1 VLLERYIA
9 LILTFFTGLTAL
21 VYEVTWHAYL
31 SNLIGSQAR
40 SAALIVATFL
50 GGLSVGYHVFGRY
63 SRGRSSR
70 ALVRA
75 CGLFEVLIGV
85 WALAFTALYE
95 AVFALHFGHSVL
107 SGSLAGDALVA
118 IALIAI
124 PTAMMGASLPLLTQG
139 LSRSL
144 EDAAPLHAKIYVLNT
159 LGAFMGA
166 VSAGFYFLPTFG
178 LSTTMRIMGV
188 VNVIAGLLFIL
199 VARTVRATGELQQV
213 TTTLDYADSKP
224 ANFWTYVTLAAAG
237 GFVSITLQT
246 ALVRIVALSVGA
258 SVYAF
263 SIVVSAFILVL
274 ALGAWGIAERRV
286 VRLTLYENQLL
297 LVVGIAALYMGLPYL
312 PYSAHVFRTL
322 LTNQPPTFPVYYG
335 VVFVGLVLL
344 LLIPVGSL
352 GAALPLLFRESRD
365 RQESLGT
372 RVGALYGAN
381 TIGCVCGAIVGGYLS
396 FLVLNLDGVW
406 RGCMIVAAL
415 MLILLGRASKAR
427 LAVGAFALV
436 LPLLLPAWH
445 RHVFGRG
452 LFRISSPTSGTY
464 RGFTAFYKAFNANYT
479 VRGYKDDPNST
490 ICVTESKEGDLSI
503 LVNGKSDG
511 NTLGG
516 DRVTTKLMAHLPA
529 LLQDSTSGKA
539 AVVGFGTGITV
550 GSLAKYDDISSI
562 DILEISSAVREFA
575 PLFDPHNGAA
585 SKSEKVHWN
594 MGDAYRFLMET
605 PNKYAVIA
613 SEPSN
618 PWVGGVERLYSREF
632 YQLAREKLASGG
644 IYAQWFHTY
653 SVSEETLAMVL
664 RTFKESFPV
673 THLFERGSDVILIGA
688 NEKLD
693 ARHLDLMRR
702 RFTSSVIAD
711 DLKDIGIVLMN
722 DLLLS
727 EASVPWEGLSSSEIH
742 TLDKPK
748 LSYKAGRDFFLQ
760 NDSGVSELGER
771 PYYKGWSA
779 RAFPN
784 TLLGGL
790 FAAAPVEDRAQAM
803 ALIFCGASEQTKDDW
818 NKRSQRCKH
827 ALLGL
832 MVRGDFSKAQE
843 VPEELIAA
851 YRSVVSGTS
860 EAPSQVDSIA
870 TIATSLDWFTQFG
883 APFIE
888 LDPKR
893 IRSYAE
899 ACYRTNDERASG
911 CRSRVV
917 IALASNGFF
926 DEARHEFQLML
937 DDRMPFRSVESAEL
951 LARISGASFSPVER
965 ARVALISG

>member
-1 VLLERYIA
+1 MLLERYVA

-50 GGLSVGYHVFGRY
+50 GGLSAGYHIFGRY

-95 AVFALHFGHSVL
+95 AVFALHFGHSAL

-159 LGAFMGA
+159 LGAFVGA

-178 LSTTMRIMGV
+178 LSMTMRIMGV
-188 VNVIAGLLFIL
+188 VNVIAGLLFVLI
-199 VARTVRATGELQQV
+199 ARTARAAGEHQQA
-213 TTTLDYADSKP
+213 TTIPDEADSKP

-246 ALVRIVALSVGA
+246 ALVRIVALSLGA

-286 VRLTLYENQLL
+286 IRLTLYENQLL
-297 LVVGIAALYMGLPYL
+297 LVVGIAALYIGLPYL
-312 PYSAHVFRTL
+312 PYSVHIFRTL

-344 LLIPVGSL
+344 LLVPVGSL

-406 RGCMIVAAL
+406 RGCMILAAL
-415 MLILLGRASKAR
+415 MLMLLGRASKAR
-427 LAVGAFALV
+427 LAVGTFALI
-436 LPLLLPAWH
+436 LPLMLPAWQ
-445 RHVFGRG
+445 RDVFGRG
-452 LFRISSPTSGTY
+452 LFRISTPTSGTY
-464 RGFTAFYKAFNANYT
+464 RGFTEFYKAFNANFT

-529 LLQDSTSGKA
+529 MLQDSTSGKA

-550 GSLAKYDDISSI
+550 GSLAKYDEISSI

-575 PLFDPHNGAA
+575 PLFDPHNGGA
-585 SKSEKVHWN
+585 SKSDKIHWN

-605 PNKYAVIA
+605 QNKYAVIA

-618 PWVGGVERLYSREF
+618 PWVGGVERLYSQEF
-632 YQLAREKLASGG
+632 YQLAREKLAPGG
-644 IYAQWFHTY
+644 VYAQWFHTY
-653 SVSEETLAMVL
+653 SVSEATLAMVL
-664 RTFKESFPV
+664 RTFKESFPE

-688 NEKLD
+688 NDKIEV
-693 ARHLDLMRR
+693 RHLDLMRR

-727 EASVPWEGLSSSEIH
+727 EAWVPWGGLSGSEIH

-760 NDSGVSELGER
+760 YDSGVSELGER

-779 RAFPN
+779 RAFPH

-790 FAAAPVEDRAQAM
+790 FMAASVEDRARAM
-803 ALIFCGASEQTKDDW
+803 ALIFCGASDQTKEDW
-818 NKRSQRCKH
+818 GKRSQRCKH

-832 MVRGDFSKAQE
+832 MVRGAFTRAQE
-843 VPEELIAA
+843 VPEPVLIA
-851 YRSVVSGTS
+851 YRAVSRAS
-860 EAPSQVDSIA
+860 LEPAPQPDSIA
-870 TIATSLDWFTQFG
+870 TVAVTLDWFAQFG
-883 APFIE
+883 APLIE
-888 LDPKR
+888 LDPAR
-893 IRSYAE
+893 VRSYAE
-899 ACYRTNDERASG
+899 VCYRTNDERSSG

-926 DEARHEFQLML
+926 DEAQREFRLML
-937 DDRMPFRSVESAEL
+937 DDGMPFKTVESAEL
-951 LARISGASFSPVER
+951 LAKIASAPFSTRDR
-965 ARVALISG
+965 ARVTLAPG

>member
-1 VLLERYIA
+1 
-9 LILTFFTGLTAL
+9 
-21 VYEVTWHAYL
+21 
-31 SNLIGSQAR
+31 
-40 SAALIVATFL
+40 
-50 GGLSVGYHVFGRY
+50 
-63 SRGRSSR
+63 
-70 ALVRA
+70 
-75 CGLFEVLIGV
+75 LIGV

-95 AVFALHFGHSVL
+95 AVFALHFGHSAL
-107 SGSLAGDALVA
+107 SGSLVGDALVT

-166 VSAGFYFLPTFG
+166 VSAGFFFLPTFG
-178 LSTTMRIMGV
+178 LSATMRIMGV
-188 VNVIAGLLFIL
+188 VNVIAGLLFVL
-199 VARTVRATGELQQV
+199 LARTVRAMGENQQV
-213 TTTLDYADSKP
+213 TATPEKVDSKP

-246 ALVRIVALSVGA
+246 ALVRIVALSLGA

-286 VRLTLYENQLL
+286 IRLTLYENQLL
-297 LVVGIAALYMGLPYL
+297 LVVGVAALYIGLPYL
-312 PYSAHVFRTL
+312 PYSVHVFRTL
-322 LTNQPPTFPVYYG
+322 LTNQPPTFLVYYC

-365 RQESLGT
+365 RQDSLGT

-415 MLILLGRASKAR
+415 MLVLLGRTSKAR

-436 LPLLLPAWH
+436 LPLMLPGWQ

-452 LFRISSPTSGTY
+452 LFRISSPTNGTY
-464 RGFTAFYKAFNANYT
+464 RGFTEFYKAFNTNYK

-575 PLFDPHNGAA
+575 PLFDPHNSGA
-585 SKSEKVHWN
+585 SKSDKIHWN
-594 MGDAYRFLMET
+594 MGDAYRFLIET
-605 PNKYAVIA
+605 QNKYAVIA

-618 PWVGGVERLYSREF
+618 PWVGGVERLYSKEF
-632 YQLAREKLASGG
+632 YQLAREKLAPGG

-653 SVSEETLAMVL
+653 SVSETTLAMVL
-664 RTFKESFPV
+664 RTFKESFPE
-673 THLFERGSDVILIGA
+673 THLFERGSDVVLIGA
-688 NEKLD
+688 NEKLE

-702 RFTSSVIAD
+702 RFTSSAIAD

-727 EASVPWEGLSSSEIH
+727 EAWVPWDGLSGSEIH

-748 LSYKAGRDFFLQ
+748 LSYKAGRDFFLHY
-760 NDSGVSELGER
+760 DSGVSELGER

-790 FAAAPVEDRAQAM
+790 FATASVEDRSQAI
-803 ALIFCGASEQTKDDW
+803 ALIFCGASEQSKEDW
-818 NKRSQRCKH
+818 SKRSQRCKH
-827 ALLGL
+827 ALLGV
-832 MVRGDFSKAQE
+832 MVRGDFTPAPE
-843 VPEELIAA
+843 VPAEVMAA
-851 YRSVVSGTS
+851 YRSVVRGAK
-860 EAPSQVDSIA
+860 EAPLQPEKIE
-870 TIATSLDWFTQFG
+870 TIGGTLDWFGQFG

-888 LDPKR
+888 LDPTR

-899 ACYRTNDERASG
+899 ACYRTKDERASG
-911 CRSRVV
+911 CRSRVI
-917 IALASNGFF
+917 IAFASNGFF
-926 DEARHEFQLML
+926 EEAQREFRLML
-937 DDRMPFRSVESAEL
+937 DDRLPFRSMESAEL
-951 LARISGASFSPVER
+951 LARIAGGDFSSQDR
-965 ARVALISG
+965 ARVVLTAG

>member
-1 VLLERYIA
+1 
-9 LILTFFTGLTAL
+9 
-21 VYEVTWHAYL
+21 
-31 SNLIGSQAR
+31 
-40 SAALIVATFL
+40 
-50 GGLSVGYHVFGRY
+50 
-63 SRGRSSR
+63 
-70 ALVRA
+70 
-75 CGLFEVLIGV
+75 
-85 WALAFTALYE
+85 
-95 AVFALHFGHSVL
+95 
-107 SGSLAGDALVA
+107 
-118 IALIAI
+118 
-124 PTAMMGASLPLLTQG
+124 
-139 LSRSL
+139 
-144 EDAAPLHAKIYVLNT
+144 
-159 LGAFMGA
+159 
-166 VSAGFYFLPTFG
+166 
-178 LSTTMRIMGV
+178 
-188 VNVIAGLLFIL
+188 
-199 VARTVRATGELQQV
+199 TVRATEEHQQES
-213 TTTLDYADSKP
+213 TTPDNTDSKP

-246 ALVRIVALSVGA
+246 ALVRIVALSLGA

-286 VRLTLYENQLL
+286 IRLTLYENQLL
-297 LVVGIAALYMGLPYL
+297 LVVGIAALYIGLPYL
-312 PYSAHVFRTL
+312 PYSVHVFRTL

-365 RQESLGT
+365 RQDSLGT

-381 TIGCVCGAIVGGYLS
+381 TIGCVCGAIIGGYLS

-415 MLILLGRASKAR
+415 MLILLGRGSKAR
-427 LAVGAFALV
+427 LAVAAFALV
-436 LPLLLPAWH
+436 LPLTLPAWQ
-445 RHVFGRG
+445 RDVFGRG

-464 RGFTAFYKAFNANYT
+464 KGFTEFYKAFNANFK

-490 ICVTESKEGDLSI
+490 ICVTESKDRDLSI

-562 DILEISSAVREFA
+562 DILEISSAVRQFA
-575 PLFDPHNGAA
+575 PLFDPHNGGA
-585 SKSEKVHWN
+585 SKSEKIHWN

-605 PNKYAVIA
+605 QTKYAVIA

-618 PWVGGVERLYSREF
+618 PWVGGVERLYSKEF
-632 YQLAREKLASGG
+632 YQLAREKLAPGG

-653 SVSEETLAMVL
+653 SVSEATLAMVL
-664 RTFKESFPV
+664 RTFKESFPE
-673 THLFERGSDVILIGA
+673 THLFERGSDVILIGS
-688 NEKLD
+688 NEKLE

-727 EASVPWEGLSSSEIH
+727 EAWVPWDGLSGSEVH

-748 LSYKAGRDFFLQ
+748 LSYKAGRDFFLHY
-760 NDSGVSELGER
+760 DSGVSELGER
-771 PYYKGWSA
+771 PYYRGWSA

-790 FAAAPVEDRAQAM
+790 FMAASGEGRAQAM
-803 ALIFCGASEQTKDDW
+803 ALIFCGASEQKREDW
-818 NKRSQRCKH
+818 GKRSQRCKH

-832 MVRGDFSKAQE
+832 MVRGNFSKAEE
-843 VPEELIAA
+843 VPEDVMSA
-851 YRSVVSGTS
+851 YRSVVRGAAA
-860 EAPSQVDSIA
+860 APLQPEKIE
-870 TIATSLDWFTQFG
+870 TIGASLDWFTQFG
-883 APFIE
+883 APLIE
-888 LDPKR
+888 LDPER
-893 IRSYAE
+893 MRSYAE
-899 ACYRTNDERASG
+899 ACYRSQDERTAG

-926 DEARHEFQLML
+926 EEAQREFRLML
-937 DDRMPFRSVESAEL
+937 DDGMPFKSVEAAEL
-951 LARISGASFSPVER
+951 LARIATAPFSPQER
-965 ARVALISG
+965 ARIALVSG